1 MINIIQQKYIIS
13 FVLTLSFIQNFKTT
27 DILLFN
33 TKIEEDEYFIK
44 NNKYFLRLDIIEKFN
59 SYLKLCQ
66 SNKLINKSKYPL
78 LKFPKISV
86 IIPLYNGGKYLN
98 NSLRSIQNQNLKEIE
113 IIIIDDFSTDDSLNY
128 VEKFMQDEPRIRLEI
143 ERFCIQSL
151 LLP

>member
-113 IIIIDDFSTDDSLNY
+113 IIIIDDFSTDDSL
-128 VEKFMQDEPRIRLEI
+128 
-143 ERFCIQSL
+143 S
-151 LLP
+151 